1 MDEQLKWELIQAAL
15 DGEELDRITDRA
27 AHYLGSP
34 LVVIS
39 TTSNIIAH
47 SASLTPPDETWLHAV
62 ERGYITLEF
71 VATLAGWDK
80 HKDHGTRYE
89 CITVAINDRRRRF
102 YKLTIHSQLLGYL
115 NVTELDGRFDT
126 VSEEEYH
133 FVAQLIAK
141 EVYAR
146 LKGQDFS
153 RCSAP
158 NTCKSNGEC
167 GTEAF
172 GRMTCILSGGRVSN
186 T

>member
-102 YKLTIHSQLLGYL
+102 YKLTIHS
-115 NVTELDGRFDT
+115 
-126 VSEEEYH
+126 
-133 FVAQLIAK
+133 
-141 EVYAR
+141 
-146 LKGQDFS
+146 
-153 RCSAP
+153 
-158 NTCKSNGEC
+158 
-167 GTEAF
+167 
-172 GRMTCILSGGRVSN
+172 
-186 T
+186 